1 MAMLIRGIYENKI
14 DNDEWRD
21 AFENGQLAG
30 DADIARLRE
39 GMSGGAFWS
48 VWSPCPKNGTDFS
61 DEYNAKNVQFTLDQI
76 DLMARIHDMYPDVF
90 SHAAGLHAVDA
101 LREWEE
107 GRFISPLGIEGLHQ
121 IANKASNL
129 RRFHDMGVRY
139 ATLTHNCHNRY
150 ADAAQ
155 EEYPLRLAE
164 PLYHGV
170 SKEGRDLIHEMNR
183 IGMIVDIS
191 HVSEETMI
199 DVLGGNG
206 EWEGSLAP
214 VMYSHSSAYAICPH
228 PRNVKDDV
236 LFMVAAHNS
245 VVLVNIAGQFIACKD
260 VGADDGIPVPVPEE
274 ATLGRVVEHIM
285 HIGDLIGYD
294 HVGIGTDLDGI
305 PDAPEGFKDVTDYP
319 DVVAELLRR
328 GVSDEDARK
337 VVGGNILRVWR
348 DVEEVARE
356 MQASGAPVLE
366 DDVKYEGPY

>member
-1 MAMLIRGIYENKI
+1 
-14 DNDEWRD
+14 
-21 AFENGQLAG
+21 
-30 DADIARLRE
+30 
-39 GMSGGAFWS
+39 
-48 VWSPCPKNGTDFS
+48 
-61 DEYNAKNVQFTLDQI
+61 
-76 DLMARIHDMYPDVF
+76 
-90 SHAAGLHAVDA
+90 
-101 LREWEE
+101 
-107 GRFISPLGIEGLHQ
+107 
-121 IANKASNL
+121 
-129 RRFHDMGVRY
+129 
-139 ATLTHNCHNRY
+139 
-150 ADAAQ
+150 
-155 EEYPLRLAE
+155 
-164 PLYHGV
+164 
-170 SKEGRDLIHEMNR
+170 
-183 IGMIVDIS
+183 
-191 HVSEETMI
+191 MI
-199 DVLGGNG
+199 DVLGGSDD
-206 EWEGSLAP
+206 WEGSFAP

-274 ATLGRVVEHIM
+274 ATLGRVVDHIM

-328 GVSDEDARK
+328 GVSDEDAAK

-348 DVEEVARE
+348 DAEVVAAE